1 MSIPGIYILGLR
13 QGRRQERSDIAIA
26 AKIPIHRQRQIEE
39 ARAIPTHA
47 ERSAYAKHFGFPS
60 LEDFDAN
67 WRIRI
72 VRVTQGESTGRI
84 PVINLA
90 PAGIARDYEKAYP
103 NSGIGYAYIDPPP
116 GIAGS
121 NLFAFVI
128 FGDSM
133 EPDYPNGHFAICQ
146 PAPADQIP
154 DGAPVFVRFGAIR
167 DHTCTFKSCYQ
178 SGPLHVE
185 LRPINSKW
193 PTQTIPKEDI
203 DRMAIVIATVK
214 HRREK
219 WPDEQHEPHVLH
231 DEPAA

>member
-13 QGRRQERSDIAIA
+13 QGRRQDRSDITA
-26 AKIPIHRQRQIEE
+26 ATNITIDRQGQIEE
-39 ARAIPTHA
+39 GRAIPTHF
-47 ERSAYAKHFGFPS
+47 ERAAYAKHFGFPS

-90 PAGIARDYEKAYP
+90 PAGAARDFEEPYP
-103 NSGIGYAYIDPPP
+103 NSGVGYAYIDPPP
-116 GIAGS
+116 GITGS

-146 PAPADQIP
+146 PTAADQIP
-154 DGAPVFVRFGAIR
+154 EGSPVFVRFSAIR

-178 SGPLHVE
+178 SGPLRVE
-185 LRPINSKW
+185 LRPLNPRW
-193 PTQTIPKEDI
+193 PTQIIPKEEI
-203 DRMAIVIATVK
+203 DRMAIVITTVK
-214 HRREK
+214 RHQEK
-219 WPDEQHEPHVLH
+219 WPDEQHDPHILH